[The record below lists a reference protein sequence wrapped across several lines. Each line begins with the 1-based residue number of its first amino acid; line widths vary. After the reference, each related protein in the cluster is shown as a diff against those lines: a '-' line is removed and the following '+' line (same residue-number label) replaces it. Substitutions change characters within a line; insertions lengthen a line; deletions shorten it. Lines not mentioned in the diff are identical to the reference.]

1 MAARRGEGQPDRDV
15 FFGERG
21 TYQLFLQDRLVAHFG
36 SPRIDASGL
45 PRWFAYC
52 SWEDGVEPA
61 QTLRSRPH
69 TVLVERPR
77 WRLVSIQR
85 AGGDGWVLLGRQPKL
100 HVAAQYLGQPPEGMS
115 DEQMFEELIRLAKRA
130 RAIGRAGRS

>member
-1 MAARRGEGQPDRDV
+1 MAARRGEGQPDRDT

-21 TYQLFLQDRLVAHFG
+21 AYEMFVQSRVLEHLGGPQ
-36 SPRIDASGL
+36 INASGFR
-45 PRWFAYC
+45 RWFAC
-52 SWEDGVEPA
+52 RWWQDSEKEA
-61 QTLRSRPH
+61 RTLRSRPH

-85 AGGDGWVLLGRQPKL
+85 AGGDGWVLLGTRPTL

-115 DEQMFEELIRLAKRA
+115 DEQMLAELIRLAERA
-130 RAIGRAGRS
+130 RAIGRAGRE